1 MSEGSSW
8 DLEYFS
14 NFFMSEG
21 SFMSKSE
28 GSLKSK
34 SEGSF
39 WDLEYF
45 SNFFM
50 SEGSSLD
57 LEYFSNFHV

>member
-1 MSEGSSW
+1 
-8 DLEYFS
+8 
-14 NFFMSEG
+14 
-21 SFMSKSE
+21 MSKSE

-50 SEGSSLD
+50 SEGSFWD
-57 LEYFSNFHV
+57 LEYFSNFSCLRAVSKASLRAVSRT

>member
-1 MSEGSSW
+1 MG
-8 DLEYFS
+8 LRIFF

>member
-1 MSEGSSW
+1 
-8 DLEYFS
+8 
-14 NFFMSEG
+14 
-21 SFMSKSE
+21 MSKSE

-45 SNFFM
+45 SNFFK
-50 SEGSSLD
+50 SEGSSWD
-57 LEYFSNFHV
+57 LEYFSIFSCLRAVS